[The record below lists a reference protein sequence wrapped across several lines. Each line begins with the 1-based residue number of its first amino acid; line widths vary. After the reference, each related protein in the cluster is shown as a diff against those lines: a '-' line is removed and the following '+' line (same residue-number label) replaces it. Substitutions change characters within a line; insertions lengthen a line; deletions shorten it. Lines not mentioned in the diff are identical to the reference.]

1 VLTSSRFAL
10 LELLA
15 SRAAISLDNAT
26 LYADLAELNADL
38 TQENRERRRAEK
50 ALRASE
56 ERLPDIGDNP
66 SARYTARS

>member
-1 VLTSSRFAL
+1 MP
-10 LELLA
+10 A
-15 SRAAISLDNAT
+15 SPS
-26 LYADLAELNADL
+26 YADL

-66 SARYTARS
+66 SARYAARSCGYFFSRYNGTI